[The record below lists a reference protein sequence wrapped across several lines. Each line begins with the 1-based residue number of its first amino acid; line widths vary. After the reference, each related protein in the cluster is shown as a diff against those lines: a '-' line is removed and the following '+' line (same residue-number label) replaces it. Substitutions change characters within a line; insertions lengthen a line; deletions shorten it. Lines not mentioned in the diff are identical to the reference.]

1 MKINNKELTKL
12 IMEQIKLKEQAS
24 LAPSISAPSGGT
36 AATNTAA
43 ATIKQLSSTQSADIQ
58 KIATEAV
65 TKFPNDAKQ
74 LKLALEKILV
84 NFK

>member
-1 MKINNKELTKL
+1 
-12 IMEQIKLKEQAS
+12 MEQIKLKEQAS

-43 ATIKQLSSTQSADIQ
+43 ATITQLNSTQIADIQ
-58 KIATEAV
+58 KTAMEAT

-74 LKLALEKILV
+74 LKLALDKILL

>member
-1 MKINNKELTKL
+1 MKINNKELIKL

-36 AATNTAA
+36 ATTNTAA
-43 ATIKQLSSTQSADIQ
+43 APIKQLNSTQIADIQ
-58 KIATEAV
+58 KTATEAT

-74 LKLALEKILV
+74 LKLALDKILL